1 MVFKLIKIGNSVGVT
16 LPKKLL
22 SLLNLQQGEEV
33 FIETDLKNKAIII
46 KSLTTAKNEVNKD
59 VVKGMEKFT
68 KRYSK
73 ALHNLSQK

>member
-22 SLLNLQQGEEV
+22 ALLNMQQGEEV
-33 FIETDLKNKAIII
+33 FVETDLKNRSIII
-46 KSLTTAKNEVNKD
+46 KSMSVARNEVNPN
-59 VVKGMEKFT
+59 VVEGMNKFT

-73 ALHNLSQK
+73 ALKNLADK

>member
-1 MVFKLIKIGNSVGVT
+1 MIYKLIKIGNSVGIT

-33 FIETDLKNKAIII
+33 FVETDLKSKSIII
-46 KSLTTAKNEVNKD
+46 RSMIIAKNEVNKD
-59 VVKGMEKFT
+59 VVSGMKKFT

-73 ALHNLSQK
+73 ALKNLSKK